1 VAFATIHLGLEDW
14 DRAFAW
20 MERAFDERRGWLP
33 YLNVNPIFDPLR
45 ADARFVDLVR
55 RVGL

>member
-1 VAFATIHLGLEDW
+1 
-14 DRAFAW
+14 

-33 YLNVNPIFDPLR
+33 YLNVNPIFDPVR